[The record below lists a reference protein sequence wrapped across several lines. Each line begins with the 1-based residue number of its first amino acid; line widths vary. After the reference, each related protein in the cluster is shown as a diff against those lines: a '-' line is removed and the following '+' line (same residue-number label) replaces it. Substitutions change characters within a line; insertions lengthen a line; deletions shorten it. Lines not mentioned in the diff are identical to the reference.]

1 MPATGRSLDSLNVSC
16 HNVWW
21 AGEASALSGEKRKV
35 EELQLVK
42 GREPSEQQDHSGQKS
57 SGGDGDTSVG
67 QQPSGQSEEGRTSS
81 LQRK

>member
-1 MPATGRSLDSLNVSC
+1 MPAMGRSSDSLNVSC
-16 HNVWW
+16 HTVWW
-21 AGEASALSGEKRKV
+21 AGEASALSGKERKV

-42 GREPSEQQDHSGQKS
+42 GREPSEQQEHRGQKS

-81 LQRK
+81 LRRK